1 MKSWIE
7 YWDGDH
13 PIYVNPRHRLL
24 HYQFLARD
32 LAELVPDAEAIVL
45 DFGCGEAEGAGDLAR
60 HCRKLYL
67 ADAAP
72 TVRANLEGRFSAHGR
87 ITILSPEGVDDL
99 PAGSL
104 DLVILHSVAQYI
116 AKPALA
122 ALLAKLVSKL
132 RDGGRLVLGDLIPP
146 ELSAWADA
154 QALLEFGWKGGFL
167 LAAMAGLVRAA
178 LSDYR
183 KLRQDLGL
191 TRYEE
196 SEILAVLEG
205 LGLTARRIE
214 HNPGHNQARYAV
226 MGLKVAP
233 LE

>member
-32 LAELVPDAEAIVL
+32 LAQLIPDREAIIL
-45 DFGCGEAEGAGDLAR
+45 DFGCGEAEGAGAIAL

-72 TVRANLEGRFSAHGR
+72 NVRANLAQRFADNGR
-87 ITILSPEGVDDL
+87 IDVLSPEQVDDL
-99 PAGSL
+99 PEASL
-104 DLVILHSVAQYI
+104 DLVIVHSVSQYI
-116 AKPALA
+116 PKPDLSD
-122 ALLAKLVSKL
+122 LLSKLVDKL
-132 RDGGRLVLGDLIPP
+132 RDGGRIVLGDLIP
-146 ELSAWADA
+146 ENLSAMADA
-154 QALLEFGWKGGFL
+154 KALLEFGWKGGFL
-167 LAAMAGLVRAA
+167 LASLLGLVRAA

-183 KLRQDLGL
+183 KLRQNLGL
-191 TRYEE
+191 TRYDE
-196 SEILAVLEG
+196 SEILGVLEG
-205 LGLTARRIE
+205 LGLTARRLE
-214 HNPGHNQARYAV
+214 HNPGHNQARFAV
-226 MGLKVAP
+226 IGLKVAP